1 MSVLPTGIWDEPIS
15 ADLSASP
22 IKTDSGANHNELM
35 LGLEEMG
42 QVLSMDEGARW
53 ARYSAGG
60 SLRIPHRCGRPVDPR
75 AELTC
80 SRRGAL
86 STRSNCVCDL
96 LPFLLETSALY

>member
-42 QVLSMDEGARW
+42 QVLSSSHPESPPSAPFRREQSAQSG
-53 ARYSAGG
+53 SAGRRVAFAHEPVSS
-60 SLRIPHRCGRPVDPR
+60 SL
-75 AELTC
+75 A
-80 SRRGAL
+80 SRRLG
-86 STRSNCVCDL
+86 R
-96 LPFLLETSALY
+96 